1 MTRIPPSTHRRRRS
15 DGSARAVLLVAVA
28 VATVLSLVPAP
39 ASAAPRDSEGV
50 RAGRMFVMSV
60 PGLTWTEIER
70 YDLPNLA
77 AFFATAGLAD
87 LAPRG
92 VSARSGPGDA
102 YRSEERRVGKECVR
116 PCRYR
121 GSPHP

>member
-1 MTRIPPSTHRRRRS
+1 MRIS
-15 DGSARAVLLVAVA
+15 DWSSDVCSSDL
-28 VATVLSLVPAP
+28 VLSLVPAP

-70 YDLPNLA
+70 YDLPNLE

-102 YRSEERRVGKECVR
+102 YLTISAGSRATTERSEIGRAHV
-116 PCRYR
+116 
-121 GSPHP
+121 

>member
-1 MTRIPPSTHRRRRS
+1 MTHTQPTTHGRRGA
-15 DGSARAVLLVAVA
+15 DGSARGGRLLAVPFAP
-28 VATVLSLVPAP
+28 VLSLVPAP

-70 YDLPNLA
+70 YDLPNLE

-102 YRSEERRVGKECVR
+102 YLPLSAGRRATPERQGENRKRAG
-116 PCRYR
+116 
-121 GSPHP
+121 

>member
-70 YDLPNLA
+70 YDLPNLE

-92 VSARSGPGDA
+92 VSARSGD
-102 YRSEERRVGKECVR
+102 RKSTRLN
-116 PCRYR
+116 
-121 GSPHP
+121 SSH